1 MKCYWHSNRDAIG
14 ICKSCGR
21 AICKTC
27 RGDEGHILICN
38 QCYTTEIL
46 LNDQSGMISGSNYE
60 ADAIAELSM
69 AVVPLRMVQ
78 YKIGGEATCLICHE
92 PLEHGETIY
101 CKNCQE
107 LIKYGL

>member
-1 MKCYWHSNRDAIG
+1 MKCYWHRNRDAIG

-27 RGDEGHILICN
+27 MGDDRFILVCN
-38 QCYTTEIL
+38 QCYTTEIF
-46 LNDQSGMISGSNYE
+46 LNGTVYDSNYE
-60 ADAIAELSM
+60 AAAIAELSM
-69 AVVPLRMVQ
+69 AVVPLKIEQ
-78 YKIGGEATCLICHE
+78 YKIDGEVTCLICHE
-92 PLEHGETIY
+92 PLEHGETTY